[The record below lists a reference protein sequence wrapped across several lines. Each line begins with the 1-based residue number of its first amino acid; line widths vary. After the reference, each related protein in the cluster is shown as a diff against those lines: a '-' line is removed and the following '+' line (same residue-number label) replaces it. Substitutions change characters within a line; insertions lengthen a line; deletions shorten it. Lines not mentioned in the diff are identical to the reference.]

1 MMLGTR
7 MAATDLSLVSNHSR
21 DVERIINIVCARM
34 ITTQE
39 LRAGVAFACA
49 AQNAALRSAMQF
61 SADED
66 FAKELDVQDPLR
78 SFRERFHLPSGKN
91 GKPLIYFAGNSL
103 GLMPKSAKEIVEQEL
118 HDWATLGVAAHLEG
132 KTPWY
137 SYHET
142 LRDPAARLVGAKT
155 NEVICMN
162 SLTVNLHLMMAT
174 FYRPTK
180 SRFKI
185 LMEDPAF
192 PSDTY
197 AIKTQIVHHGLNPKD
212 ALMLASPR
220 KGELTAQTEDV
231 LDLINKHAKELAV
244 VLIGGVNFFTGQL
257 FDIPTITAAAQK
269 HGITVG
275 VDLAHAIGNVPLSLH
290 DWNVDFAVWCSYKY
304 LNAGPGAV
312 AGAFVH
318 ERHATNTD
326 LPRLAGW
333 FGNDPNTRFRMQ
345 LEPEF
350 IPVPS
355 ADGWQVSNPPILA
368 MAPLRASLAI
378 FDEAGGMKSLR
389 EKSIRL
395 TNYLQFL
402 LESGLDG
409 QVKKALTIITPR
421 KENERGCQLSI
432 LVHEHGKEVFGKLE
446 AAGVTCDF
454 REPNVIR
461 VAPTPLYNTFHEVWR
476 FTHILADRQ

>member
-1 MMLGTR
+1 
-7 MAATDLSLVSNHSR
+7 
-21 DVERIINIVCARM
+21 
-34 ITTQE
+34 
-39 LRAGVAFACA
+39 
-49 AQNAALRSAMQF
+49 MQF
-61 SADED
+61 SADEN
-66 FAKELDVQDPLR
+66 FAKQLDAEDPLR
-78 SFRERFHLPSGKN
+78 QVRDKFHLPLGKD

-103 GLMPKSAKEIVEQEL
+103 GLMPKSARQVVDQEL
-118 HDWATLGVAAHLEG
+118 DDWAKLGVDAHLEA

-142 LRDPAARLVGAKT
+142 LRKPTARLIGAKPV
-155 NEVICMN
+155 EVICMN

-197 AIKTQIVHHGLNPKD
+197 AIKTQIVHHGFDPKD
-212 ALMLASPR
+212 ALILASPR
-220 KGELTAQTEDV
+220 KGEFTVRTDDIV
-231 LDLINKHAKELAV
+231 DLIKQNADQLAV
-244 VLIGGVNFFTGQL
+244 VVIAGVNFFTGQL
-257 FDIPTITAAAQK
+257 FDIPTITKAAQK
-269 HGITVG
+269 HGITIG

-290 DWNVDFAVWCSYKY
+290 DWNIDFAVWCSYKY

-312 AGAFVH
+312 AGAYVH
-318 ERHATNTD
+318 ERHAMNTK

-333 FGNDPNTRFRMQ
+333 FGNDPNTRFRLH

-355 ADGWQVSNPPILA
+355 ADSWQISNPPIFS
-368 MAPLRASLAI
+368 MAPLRASLSI
-378 FDEAGGMKSLR
+378 FDEAGGIEALR
-389 EKSIRL
+389 AKSIKL
-395 TNYLQFL
+395 TGYLEFL
-402 LESGLDG
+402 LHRAGAKGQSNAGAASTSDRFAMITSGETD
-409 QVKKALTIITPR
+409 A
-421 KENERGCQLSI
+421 RGCQLSI
-432 LVHEHGKEVFGKLE
+432 LAQEHPKELFNKLQ
-446 AAGVTCDF
+446 AAGVKCDF

-476 FTHILADRQ
+476 FAKILAEHQ